1 SPSVPTLEQPR
12 NHLYFQPVPAG
23 MQVHDIWS
31 GDAVMIKVFSRKTK
45 LDPKWEGLYTVLLTS
60 YFAVKVAEKDNWIHH
75 SHSPSLSLLSPR
87 SLLFSRLNNPSSL
100 SLSS

>member
-1 SPSVPTLEQPR
+1 PDDPSPPGKGNRGTQGNTR
-12 NHLYFQPVPAG
+12 
-23 MQVHDIWS
+23 
-31 GDAVMIKVFSRKTK
+31 